1 MRFFV
6 ALLLRMTPVNAVSG
20 WALVIDCI
28 SRCAEPYSL
37 IIFSRP
43 SICEIDANKPDAF

>member
-1 MRFFV
+1 MIFFFV
-6 ALLLRMTPVNAVSG
+6 PPLAGLIRMTPINAVSG

-37 IIFSRP
+37 IIFSSSP
-43 SICEIDANKPDAF
+43 ICHMDEK